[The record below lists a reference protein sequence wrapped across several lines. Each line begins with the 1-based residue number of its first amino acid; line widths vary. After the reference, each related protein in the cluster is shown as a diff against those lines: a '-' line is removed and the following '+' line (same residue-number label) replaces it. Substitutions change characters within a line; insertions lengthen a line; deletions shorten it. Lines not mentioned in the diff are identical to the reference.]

1 MQINIPSNM
10 LDQVHMTSLFENAT
24 EGIILTNGK
33 GVIVVANPAA
43 EIMFGYSKNELVN
56 QPIEVLI
63 PEKFKSVHH
72 EHREGFY
79 KKPSNRT
86 MGHGR
91 DLFGR
96 KMDGSELP
104 VEISLS
110 HYERDSE
117 TFVIAFIV
125 DITGRKQI
133 ENRMLQ
139 QKAELEMVTEKIRQ
153 LNAELEIKVEER
165 TLILK
170 EALQKLEQS
179 QEELSGALDKERQLN
194 EIKSRFV
201 SMASH
206 EFRTPLT
213 TVLSSAS
220 LISKYT
226 SGDEQEKR
234 DKHIQRIKKSVNNLN
249 DILEDFLSLGKL
261 NEGKLETLLEEINLG
276 ELIADTLDEMKAI
289 IKKDQYF
296 ELELRKDCNGFT
308 DKKLFRNII
317 INLVSNAVKFSEEGA
332 KIVIRGNVKD
342 GLASISVIDQGI
354 GISDNDKEHLF
365 SSFFRA
371 ANATNIQGTGL
382 GLHIVKRYVDLLGGK
397 VSVESELHRGTTV
410 NFTIPVKK

>member
-1 MQINIPSNM
+1 M

-43 EIMFGYSKNELVN
+43 EIMFGYSKNELVK

-63 PEKFKSVHH
+63 PEKFKSTHH

-91 DLFGR
+91 DLYGR
-96 KMDGSELP
+96 KKDGSELP

-110 HYERDSE
+110 HYERDGE
-117 TFVIAFIV
+117 IFVIAFIV

-139 QKAELEMVTEKIRQ
+139 QKAELEMITEKIRQ

-226 SGDEQEKR
+226 SGDDQEKR

-289 IKKDQYF
+289 IKKDQFF

-397 VSVESELHRGTTV
+397 VSVESELNKGTTV

>member
-1 MQINIPSNM
+1 M

-43 EIMFGYSKNELVN
+43 EIMFGYSKNELVK

-63 PEKFKSVHH
+63 PEKFKSTHH

-91 DLFGR
+91 DLYGR
-96 KMDGSELP
+96 KKDGSELP

-110 HYERDSE
+110 HYERDGE
-117 TFVIAFIV
+117 IFVIAFIV

-139 QKAELEMVTEKIRQ
+139 QKAELEMITEKIRQ

-226 SGDEQEKR
+226 SGDDQEKR

-289 IKKDQYF
+289 IKKDQFF

>member
-1 MQINIPSNM
+1 M

-63 PEKFKSVHH
+63 PEKFKSTHH

-91 DLFGR
+91 DLYGR

-397 VSVESELHRGTTV
+397 VSVESELNKGTTV

>member
-1 MQINIPSNM
+1 M

-397 VSVESELHRGTTV
+397 VSVESELNKGTTV

>member
-1 MQINIPSNM
+1 M

-91 DLFGR
+91 DLYGR

-289 IKKDQYF
+289 IKKDQFF

>member
-10 LDQVHMTSLFENAT
+10 LDQVHMASLFENAT

-43 EIMFGYSKNELVN
+43 EIMFGYSRNELVN

-63 PEKFKSVHH
+63 PEKFKSIHH

-354 GISDNDKEHLF
+354 GISDNDKGHLF

-382 GLHIVKRYVDLLGGK
+382 GLHIVKRYVDLLGGE
-397 VSVESELHRGTTV
+397 VSVESELNKGTTV

>member
-43 EIMFGYSKNELVN
+43 EIMFGYSKNELVK

-63 PEKFKSVHH
+63 PEKFKSTHH

-91 DLFGR
+91 DLYGR

-226 SGDEQEKR
+226 SGDDQEKR

-289 IKKDQYF
+289 IKKDQFF

>member
-1 MQINIPSNM
+1 M

-91 DLFGR
+91 DLYGR

-354 GISDNDKEHLF
+354 GISDNDKGHLF

-382 GLHIVKRYVDLLGGK
+382 GLHIVKRYVDLLGGE
-397 VSVESELHRGTTV
+397 VSVESELNKGTTV

>member
-1 MQINIPSNM
+1 
-10 LDQVHMTSLFENAT
+10 MTSLFENAT

-91 DLFGR
+91 DLYGR

>member
-63 PEKFKSVHH
+63 PEKFKSIHH

-354 GISDNDKEHLF
+354 GISDNDKGHLF

-382 GLHIVKRYVDLLGGK
+382 GLHIVKRYVDLLGGE
-397 VSVESELHRGTTV
+397 VSVESELNKGTTV

>member
-43 EIMFGYSKNELVN
+43 EIMFGYSRNELVN

-91 DLFGR
+91 DLYGR

>member
-1 MQINIPSNM
+1 
-10 LDQVHMTSLFENAT
+10 MTSLFENAT

-91 DLFGR
+91 DLYGR

-354 GISDNDKEHLF
+354 GISDNDKGHLF

>member
-1 MQINIPSNM
+1 M

-43 EIMFGYSKNELVN
+43 EIMFGYSKNELVK

-63 PEKFKSVHH
+63 PEKFKSTHH

-91 DLFGR
+91 DLYGR

-139 QKAELEMVTEKIRQ
+139 QKAELEMITEKIRQ

-289 IKKDQYF
+289 IKKDQFF

-397 VSVESELHRGTTV
+397 VSVESELNKGTTV

>member
-1 MQINIPSNM
+1 
-10 LDQVHMTSLFENAT
+10 MTSLFENAT

-63 PEKFKSVHH
+63 PEKFKSIHH

-91 DLFGR
+91 DLYGR

>member
-91 DLFGR
+91 DLYGR

-110 HYERDSE
+110 HYERDGE
-117 TFVIAFIV
+117 IFVIAFIV

-354 GISDNDKEHLF
+354 GISDNDKGHLF

>member
-1 MQINIPSNM
+1 M

-43 EIMFGYSKNELVN
+43 EIMFGYSKNELVK

-63 PEKFKSVHH
+63 PEKFKSTHH

-91 DLFGR
+91 DLYGR
-96 KMDGSELP
+96 KKDGSELP

-289 IKKDQYF
+289 IKKDQFF

>member
-1 MQINIPSNM
+1 M

-43 EIMFGYSKNELVN
+43 EIMFGYLKNELVK

-63 PEKFKSVHH
+63 PEKFKSTHH

-91 DLFGR
+91 DLYGR
-96 KMDGSELP
+96 KKDGSELP

-110 HYERDSE
+110 HYERDGE
-117 TFVIAFIV
+117 IFVIAFIV

-139 QKAELEMVTEKIRQ
+139 QKAELEMITEKIRQ

-226 SGDEQEKR
+226 SGDDQEKR

-289 IKKDQYF
+289 IKKDQFF

-397 VSVESELHRGTTV
+397 VSVESELNKGTTV

>member
-91 DLFGR
+91 DLYGR

-110 HYERDSE
+110 HYERDGE
-117 TFVIAFIV
+117 IFVIAFIV

-139 QKAELEMVTEKIRQ
+139 QKAELEMITEKIRQ

>member
-1 MQINIPSNM
+1 M

-91 DLFGR
+91 DLYGR

>member
-1 MQINIPSNM
+1 
-10 LDQVHMTSLFENAT
+10 MTSLFENAT

-63 PEKFKSVHH
+63 PEKFKSIHH

>member
-1 MQINIPSNM
+1 M

-43 EIMFGYSKNELVN
+43 EIMFGYSRNELVN

-63 PEKFKSVHH
+63 PEKFKSIHH

-382 GLHIVKRYVDLLGGK
+382 GLHIVKRYVDLLGGE
-397 VSVESELHRGTTV
+397 VSVESELNKGTTV

>member
-1 MQINIPSNM
+1 LQINIPSNM

-43 EIMFGYSKNELVN
+43 EIMFGYSRNELVN

-63 PEKFKSVHH
+63 PEKFKSIHH